1 MAVFEIVDDDPSKF
15 SKIMNK
21 NKLRY
26 FQEETYKTLMMMQ
39 IGEKETL
46 YVCRQTIS
54 LIKNEIRRLLK
65 IDSRFR
71 YTPYFQELF
80 KFLQLLVSINE
91 K

>member
-1 MAVFEIVDDDPSKF
+1 MSVFEIVDDDPSKF

-39 IGEKETL
+39 VGEKETI
-46 YVCRQTIS
+46 YVCRNTIA
-54 LIKNEIRRLLK
+54 LIKNEIRRLLA
-65 IDSRFR
+65 IDTRFR

-80 KFLQLLVSINE
+80 NYLQLLVSINE

>member
-1 MAVFEIVDDDPSKF
+1 MSVFEIVDDDPSKF

-39 IGEKETL
+39 VGEKETL
-46 YVCRQTIS
+46 YVCRNTIS
-54 LIKNEIRRLLK
+54 LIKNEIRRLLS
-65 IDSRFR
+65 IDTRFR

-80 KFLQLLVSINE
+80 NYLQLLVSINE

>member
-1 MAVFEIVDDDPSKF
+1 MSVFEIVDDDPSKF

-39 IGEKETL
+39 VGEKETI
-46 YVCRQTIS
+46 YVCRNTIT
-54 LIKNEIRRLLK
+54 LIKNEIRRLLSL
-65 IDSRFR
+65 DTRFR

-80 KFLQLLVSINE
+80 NYLQLLVSINE

>member
-1 MAVFEIVDDDPSKF
+1 MSVFEIVDDDPSKF

-39 IGEKETL
+39 VGEKETI
-46 YVCRQTIS
+46 YVCRNTIS

-65 IDSRFR
+65 QDTRFR

-80 KFLQLLVSINE
+80 NYLQLLVSINE

>member
-1 MAVFEIVDDDPSKF
+1 MSVFEIVDDDPSKF

-21 NKLRY
+21 NKLRF

-39 IGEKETL
+39 VGEKETI
-46 YVCRQTIS
+46 YVCRCTIT

-65 IDSRFR
+65 QDTRFR
-71 YTPYFQELF
+71 YTPYFKELF
-80 KFLQLLVSINE
+80 NYLQLLVSINE